1 MNLNATNNVLRRS
14 ILAICGFAGVWLLI
28 ACSQSQP
35 GLWIPENWKPSLE
48 QVREQID
55 GLANQAAPAS
65 QQQLGQS
72 SQNMADVADAQL
84 FISYIQLMQRLDQQ
98 QRADL
103 FKEQQAWLD
112 ARNQQASAAV
122 ISKGGTLAPLEY
134 NNAFIEI
141 TEARLKNLQQRGGNH
156 R

>member
-1 MNLNATNNVLRRS
+1 MLPRC
-14 ILAICGFAGVWLLI
+14 IKAICSFTGVWFLL

-35 GLWIPENWKPSLE
+35 DLWIPENWKPSLE

-55 GLANQAAPAS
+55 SLANQTAPAS
-65 QQQLGQS
+65 QQQLSQS

-98 QRADL
+98 QRSDL
-103 FKEQQAWLD
+103 FKEQQAWLE
-112 ARNQQASAAV
+112 ARIQQASAAI
-122 ISKGGTLAPLEY
+122 ISKGGSLAPLEY
-134 NNAFIEI
+134 NDAFIEI
-141 TEARLKNLQQRGGNH
+141 TEAKLKDLQQRGDKH

>member
-1 MNLNATNNVLRRS
+1 MNLNATNAMLPRC
-14 ILAICGFAGVWLLI
+14 IKAICGVAGVWFLL

-35 GLWIPENWKPSLE
+35 DLWIPENWKPSLE

-55 GLANQAAPAS
+55 RTAPAS
-65 QQQLGQS
+65 QQQLNQS

-98 QRADL
+98 QRAVL
-103 FKEQQAWLD
+103 FKEQQAWLE
-112 ARNQQASAAV
+112 ARIQQASAAI
-122 ISKGGTLAPLEY
+122 ISKGGSLAPLEY
-134 NNAFIEI
+134 NDAFIEI
-141 TEARLKNLQQRGGNH
+141 TDARLKDLQQRGDKH